1 MPSYDFDVVVIGG
14 GAAGLTAS
22 GLAAALGAKTALIE
36 RDRTGGECT
45 WSGCVPSKA
54 LLKAARV
61 AHTMRTAAQY
71 GLPAFQEPAIDFAKV
86 IEAMHA
92 IRQQIYDDADS
103 PEQIRDRS
111 VELFDAD
118 AVFIDPHTVG
128 IGGSAPRIIT
138 SRYFIICT
146 GSSAI
151 LPGVPGL
158 PPGLVLTNANLFE
171 LQALPA
177 SLLVLG
183 GGPIGIEMAQAFCR
197 LGSRVTVVDLAEE
210 ILSNDEPEAARYI
223 RRTLE
228 AEGVRFC
235 LGNSI
240 DSVAR
245 DDRGYY
251 AQISSGENW
260 SSIRFDRL
268 LAAIGRKPNVEGLGL
283 EAAGV
288 AYDAKGIRIN
298 HSCQTSVPHIYACG
312 DVTDGLRFT
321 HVAEDMAKT
330 AVMRLLLKIPS
341 TYERKSVPW
350 VTFTD
355 PETAHLGKTAA
366 ELREEKI
373 RFETIRFPYEKIDRA
388 VTDRT
393 EGGFVMLHISPVA
406 GKLYGAHIV
415 GERAGEMIN
424 EFALAMHHGLTLRD
438 ISSTVHAYPTYLLG
452 ARRAADQWYVRQG
465 SPRLVEMLKLL
476 FGYRGRLPKNLGTDE
491 IV

>member
-1 MPSYDFDVVVIGG
+1 MPSYDFDVIVIGG
-14 GAAGLTAS
+14 GSAGLTAS

-61 AHTMRTAAQY
+61 AHTIRTAAHY
-71 GLPAFQEPAIDFAKV
+71 GLPATEPAIDFAEV
-86 IEAMHA
+86 MGTMRAT
-92 IRQQIYDDADS
+92 RQQIYDDADS
-103 PEQIRDRS
+103 PEQIGSRN
-111 VELFDAD
+111 VELIESA
-118 AVFIDPHTVG
+118 AVFIDPHTVRLG
-128 IGGSAPRIIT
+128 EPSGRTLT

-146 GSSAI
+146 GSSPAVPRI
-151 LPGVPGL
+151 PGFAADQI
-158 PPGLVLTNANLFE
+158 LTNSNLFE
-171 LQALPA
+171 LETLPA
-177 SLLVLG
+177 SLLVVG
-183 GGPIGIEMAQAFCR
+183 AGPIGVEMAQAFCR
-197 LGSRVTVVDLAEE
+197 LGSKVTVVDIGSE
-210 ILSNDEPEAARYI
+210 ILPNDEPESSLHV

-228 AEGVRFC
+228 SEGVRFH
-235 LGNSI
+235 LGSSV
-240 DSVAR
+240 DSAR
-245 DDRGYY
+245 QDEKGWY
-251 AQISSGENW
+251 AQINSGESW
-260 SSIRFDRL
+260 SSVRFDRL
-268 LAAIGRKPNVEGLGL
+268 LAAVGRKPNVEGLGL

-288 AYDAKGIRIN
+288 AYDEKGITIN

-355 PETAHLGKTAA
+355 PEAAHLGKTAE
-366 ELREEKI
+366 ELRQEKI

-393 EGGFVMLHISPVA
+393 EGGFVMLHISPVG

-465 SPRLVEMLKLL
+465 SPKLVEMLKLL